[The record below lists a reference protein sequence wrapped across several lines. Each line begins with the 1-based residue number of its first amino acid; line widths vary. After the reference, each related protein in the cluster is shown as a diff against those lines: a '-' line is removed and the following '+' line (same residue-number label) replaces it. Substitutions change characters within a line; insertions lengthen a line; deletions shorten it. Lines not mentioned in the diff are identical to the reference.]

1 MWSWRADLGL
11 SVGVYICPCV
21 HRALCIYVQKFK
33 DSLEV
38 VAEEEKGSRRR
49 KKIIRRQWDYW
60 EFFHGLKII
69 NQFVTWTF
77 FLLKASPEFNM
88 QHGLMLV
95 PESQTQAF
103 NLVIMC
109 KFFSALPIFHSSR
122 RVSSWATLGCKWVSK
137 WNKGIKKGNRLFRQ
151 EKQCQGGETD
161 AFLYPWDVKSPITC
175 SAQSV
180 KTRKPQM
187 KKNHRSREKYFWL

>member
-1 MWSWRADLGL
+1 
-11 SVGVYICPCV
+11 
-21 HRALCIYVQKFK
+21 
-33 DSLEV
+33 
-38 VAEEEKGSRRR
+38 
-49 KKIIRRQWDYW
+49 
-60 EFFHGLKII
+60 
-69 NQFVTWTF
+69 
-77 FLLKASPEFNM
+77 M
-88 QHGLMLV
+88 QHSLMLV

-109 KFFSALPIFHSSR
+109 KFFSALPIFHSSGC
-122 RVSSWATLGCKWVSK
+122 VSSWATLGCKWVSK

-151 EKQCQGGETD
+151 EKQCQGGEMD

-187 KKNHRSREKYFWL
+187 KKNHRSREKIFLALTFYGLSQSLYQFLMFDLSLWVVTDNQKWFFYL